1 MKKLIATLLMIGIT
15 VLIGNYG
22 FQDDESGLTKL
33 FAIVMLW
40 TFFFIVLIGWTFVG
54 ALLSRKKA
62 AINGRVDLTI
72 QEAAMAKVAL
82 RDGTI
87 SASLGFFSI
96 LPLLSSDVHFRL
108 TFGIPALFFA
118 LASIRLFAYYCLSKN
133 KPHKLATD
141 RFQAL
146 LSLLTT
152 IIFFIVISV

>member
-87 SASLGFFSI
+87 SASLGFLAYYLCSLQTFTSV
-96 LPLLSSDVHFRL
+96 LLSVSQHYFL
-108 TFGIPALFFA
+108 HSHL
-118 LASIRLFAYYCLSKN
+118 
-133 KPHKLATD
+133 
-141 RFQAL
+141 
-146 LSLLTT
+146 
-152 IIFFIVISV
+152 